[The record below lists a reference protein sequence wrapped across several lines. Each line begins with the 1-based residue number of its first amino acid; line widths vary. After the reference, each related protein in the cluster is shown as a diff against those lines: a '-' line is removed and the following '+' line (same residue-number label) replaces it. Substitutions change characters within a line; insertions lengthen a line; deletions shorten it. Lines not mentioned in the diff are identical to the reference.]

1 MLLVA
6 ILNFILIFICELLG
20 AACIA
25 TAIKYLKKKKKTTLD
40 SDSVLWHVFL
50 LFFLW
55 QRLCF
60 VEKKEGGER
69 R

>member
-25 TAIKYLKKKKKTTLD
+25 TAIKYLKKEDYFGFGLGIMAKIM
-40 SDSVLWHVFL
+40 F
-50 LFFLW
+50 
-55 QRLCF
+55 C
-60 VEKKEGGER
+60 
-69 R
+69 

>member
-25 TAIKYLKKKKKTTLD
+25 TAIKYLKKEDYFGFGLGIMACI
-40 SDSVLWHVFL
+40 FAI
-50 LFFLW
+50 LFMAKIMF
-55 QRLCF
+55 C
-60 VEKKEGGER
+60 
-69 R
+69 